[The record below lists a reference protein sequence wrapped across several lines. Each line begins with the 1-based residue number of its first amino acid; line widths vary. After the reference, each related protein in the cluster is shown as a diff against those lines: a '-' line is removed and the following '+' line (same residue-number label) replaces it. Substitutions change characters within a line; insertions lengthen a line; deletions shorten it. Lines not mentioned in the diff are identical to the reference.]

1 MISTS
6 YTLFG
11 GLLVVAAVYYILRA
25 FKVSNYWAAVSAAGV
40 PIAGYIVYT
49 SARWPG
55 GDQLAMHLATYVAA
69 ATGLAL
75 IGTRAVG
82 ATRRLHWVPRAL
94 IAFFVVLF
102 LINAALMSIAS
113 HGLPSSLARLFLPG
127 ERAGTTHTA
136 FPGVVAHGQNAAK
149 SVSGELKQRE
159 RLAALG
165 WRLRLGGF
173 DGWQAGRAQA
183 LTLSIDSNVAL
194 PSDLAAKIELR
205 RAGERPVEETA
216 RFVATGT
223 GQLTASI
230 SAPAQGRWHA
240 TVELR
245 GGGERFRFE
254 HALMVA
260 AAR

>member
-11 GLLVVAAVYYILRA
+11 GLLLVAAVYYILRA

-40 PIAGYIVYT
+40 PIAGYIVYI
-49 SARWPG
+49 SGRWPG
-55 GDQLAMHLATYVAA
+55 GDQLAMHLASYVAA

-82 ATRRLHWVPRAL
+82 ATRRMHWVPRAL

-102 LINAALMSIAS
+102 FINAALMSIAS
-113 HGLPSSLARLFLPG
+113 HGLSPSVARLFLPG
-127 ERAGTTHTA
+127 DGAGKTHTA
-136 FPGVVAHGQNAAK
+136 FPGVVAHGQTAAK

-165 WRLRLGGF
+165 WRLRLDGF
-173 DGWQAGRAQA
+173 NGWQAGRAQA
-183 LTLSIDSNVAL
+183 LTLSIESKAAL
-194 PSDLAAKIELR
+194 PSDLAATIELR
-205 RAGERPVEETA
+205 RAGERRVEETT
-216 RFVATGT
+216 RFIATGA

-230 SAPAQGRWHA
+230 TAPVEGRWHA

-245 GGGERFRFE
+245 GGGERLRFE
-254 HALMVA
+254 HALIVA
-260 AAR
+260 AAP